1 MQIDLTAIK
10 AAARKTAFAV
20 RQLAHEEGQGAGET
34 ARDHFLASRL
44 HTGAKVISAYR
55 PIRTEL
61 DPTPLMVALHR
72 AGHRLCVP
80 VIVGEGQPLEFHE
93 WWPEA
98 PMKPGPFGAEVPDDT
113 HVLLPDLIL
122 APLLC
127 FDARGYRLGYG
138 GGFYDRTLEGLR
150 ATRKVRAYGFAYAAQ
165 QIERVPTEPTDQ
177 LLDGIVTETGILRPA
192 GGTP

>member
-1 MQIDLTAIK
+1 MQIDLTQIK

-20 RQLAHEEGQGAGET
+20 RKLAHEAGQGAAEA

-61 DPTPLMVALHR
+61 DPTPLMIALHR

-80 VIVGEGQPLEFHE
+80 VILGEGQPLEFHE
-93 WWPEA
+93 WWPDVA
-98 PMKPGPFGAEVPDDT
+98 MKPGPFGAEVPDDT
-113 HVLLPDLIL
+113 HVLLPNLIL
-122 APLLC
+122 APMLC
-127 FDARGYRLGYG
+127 FDAQGWRLGYG

-177 LLDGIVTETGILRPA
+177 RLDGIVTEKGITRPEA
-192 GGTP
+192 SA